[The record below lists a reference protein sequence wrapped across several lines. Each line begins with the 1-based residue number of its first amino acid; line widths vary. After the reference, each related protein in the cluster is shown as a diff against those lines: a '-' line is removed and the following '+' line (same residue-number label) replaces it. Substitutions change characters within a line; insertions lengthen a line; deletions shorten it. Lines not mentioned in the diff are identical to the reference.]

1 MKQKFSLELQLVR
14 KTKHSREYEMLT
26 LGYDCGNLYQGF
38 KYQPILVYIDNSPII
53 SHDIEANIANM
64 INIDG

>member
-1 MKQKFSLELQLVR
+1 
-14 KTKHSREYEMLT
+14 MLT

-53 SHDIEANIANM
+53 SHDIEANIADM